1 MTSEIGWAFPPTNG
15 GRVDGFNDPGIAH
28 FNGAPLASLA
38 RETIQNS
45 LDAPGTLGEPVHVT
59 FELIDLEPDDLGRDE
74 LMYAIDLCKQAA
86 TEEDDT
92 PAIQALKAAQ
102 QIIKG
107 NRVSCLRVYDRNTTG
122 LHGPQWQ
129 ALVKK
134 QGVSLKPDIDGAGGS
149 HGIGKYAPFAVSM
162 LRTVFYWTC
171 YLEDGREVEHFQG
184 KSVLMSHQNKDEE
197 TQGTGFYGIK
207 EKCRE
212 LTGTNVPERF
222 RQLKPSGDPIH
233 GTSLTIAGFAVT
245 KDWRKRIATSV
256 AENFFYAIDK
266 GNLEVIIEPESQD
279 ALFDITQAS
288 LGDWFEKLLDE
299 GSGEVNAG
307 EEGDTGLIESRAFY
321 EISSAGNPVAE
332 KQDQDLGHCRLWI
345 RVEDGLPSKVG
356 FVRRSGM
363 LVTTQQRGLIRFPGY
378 RDFAALCVF
387 EDPQGNEILRR
398 MENPLHNSFEP
409 DRLPENERNRGRRAL
424 KRITD
429 WVRSEVRKAAGPP
442 EGGKST
448 VLSEL
453 AVYLP
458 DLQPDEPL
466 DEGAS
471 EGDGTGEPGFA
482 ERIKVTLR
490 PVRRAKAPDL
500 PQENELIDE
509 RDGDGED
516 TGDSGGAGTDT
527 NGGDDG
533 TGGPG
538 DGEGEGGTG
547 TRGGS
552 NTRGRRIPIS
562 NVRILAI
569 QGRENCYRVS
579 FRADGNGVAR
589 LDLEEA
595 GDSSTIP
602 RNDVRPISENVSLKR
617 FPLVSGERTQ
627 FEITA
632 DAPIGGRAW
641 RLAATEAVGD
651 QE

>member
-15 GRVDGFNDPGIAH
+15 GRIDGFNDPGIAH

-45 LDAPGTLGEPVHVT
+45 LDAPGTHGEPVHVT

-74 LMYAIDLCKQAA
+74 LMHAIDLCEQVA

-92 PAIQALKAAQ
+92 PAIQALKVAQ
-102 QIIKG
+102 QIIKK
-107 NRVSCLRVYDRNTTG
+107 NRVSCLRISDRNTTG
-122 LHGPQWQ
+122 LRGPQWQ

-171 YLEDGREVEHFQG
+171 YLEDSREVEHFQG
-184 KSVLMSHQNKDEE
+184 KSVLMSHQDEDEE

-222 RQLKPSGDPIH
+222 RQLKPDGSPVY
-233 GTSLTIAGFAVT
+233 GTSLTIVGFAAS
-245 KDWRKRIATSV
+245 KDWWKHVAASV

-266 GNLEVIIEPESQD
+266 GNLEVIIEPELQD
-279 ALFDITQAS
+279 DLFELTQAS
-288 LGDWFEKLLDE
+288 LGNWFAKLLN
-299 GSGEVNAG
+299 GSDDATNAG
-307 EEGDTGLIESRAFY
+307 EESDSGLTESRALY
-321 EISSAGNPVAE
+321 DISSTGSPAAE

-345 RVEDGLPSKVG
+345 QVEDGLPSKVG

-363 LVTTQQRGLIRFPGY
+363 LVTTQQRGLLRFPGY

-387 EDPQGNEILRR
+387 EDPQGNELLRR

-409 DRLPENERNRGRRAL
+409 DRLPENERNRGKRAL
-424 KRITD
+424 KRITA
-429 WVRSEVRKAAGPP
+429 WIRGEVRKVAGPP

-466 DEGAS
+466 DDSAS

-482 ERIKVTLR
+482 ERVKVTLK
-490 PVRRAKAPDL
+490 PVRREQAPVL
-500 PQENELIDE
+500 PQGDE
-509 RDGDGED
+509 QTDGGDGDGED
-516 TGDSGGAGTDT
+516 TGDTGGASTGT

-533 TGGPG
+533 TGGQG
-538 DGEGEGGTG
+538 DGEAEGG
-547 TRGGS
+547 
-552 NTRGRRIPIS
+552 GRSPW
-562 NVRILAI
+562 
-569 QGRENCYRVS
+569 
-579 FRADGNGVAR
+579 
-589 LDLEEA
+589 
-595 GDSSTIP
+595 
-602 RNDVRPISENVSLKR
+602 
-617 FPLVSGERTQ
+617 
-627 FEITA
+627 
-632 DAPIGGRAW
+632 W
-641 RLAATEAVGD
+641 R
-651 QE
+651 